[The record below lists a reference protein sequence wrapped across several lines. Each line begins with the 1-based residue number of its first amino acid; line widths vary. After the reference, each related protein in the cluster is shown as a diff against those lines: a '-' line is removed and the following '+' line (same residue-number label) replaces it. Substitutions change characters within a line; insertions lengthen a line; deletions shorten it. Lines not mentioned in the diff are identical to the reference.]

1 MDNKLEQLLKQD
13 NCYFIH
19 YASDGFYNGSS
30 PAPKISCIVIFND
43 KTTEKF
49 HFCPVDYLKE
59 NSREEAERLCLNR
72 FKQIIESKPNIC
84 FIHWN
89 MQSEGFGFKAISAR
103 AKELGIEFPQ
113 IPNENL
119 FDLSSYVAYIAERKI
134 TLKQVLWFNNL
145 LDNEFLEGKPK
156 PNT

>member
-1 MDNKLEQLLKQD
+1 
-13 NCYFIH
+13 
-19 YASDGFYNGSS
+19 
-30 PAPKISCIVIFND
+30 
-43 KTTEKF
+43 
-49 HFCPVDYLKE
+49 
-59 NSREEAERLCLNR
+59 
-72 FKQIIESKPNIC
+72 
-84 FIHWN
+84 

>member
-59 NSREEAERLCLNR
+59 NPQEEAERLWFNR
-72 FKQIIESKPNIC
+72 FKQIIESRPNIC

-89 MQSEGFGFKAISAR
+89 MQGR
-103 AKELGIEFPQ
+103 
-113 IPNENL
+113 
-119 FDLSSYVAYIAERKI
+119 
-134 TLKQVLWFNNL
+134 LWF
-145 LDNEFLEGKPK
+145 
-156 PNT
+156 